1 MEIHFCKSENFNYL
15 LKTKEILLVKM
26 FVLIN
31 DTLICTFNLIRHVSN
46 IVQFRVLG

>member
-15 LKTKEILLVKM
+15 LKTKEVL